1 MKKIKLFLVACL
13 PAMLLSE
20 SASAQL
26 SDRVNNP
33 TTFKVGTRPVEGN
46 LGVAIGLGRKD
57 FEGWFKIGEDD
68 TATSRVF
75 ENLPLITIKY
85 YSSDDFVL
93 TLGVKADSYRKTFK
107 GDVAPEFNA
116 NRISSKYTKT
126 VESEYMFVPGV
137 EKHFLNSNIL
147 DVYVAGRIPLGVVT
161 DINIKNED
169 YENQN
174 YTYNEHKRRSFLVG
188 YDLSLGVQ
196 MFVADL
202 PFAIGL
208 EGGLAGYGYLKNK
221 TKHTESYSR
230 NGISADNEFFTVEG
244 DDVQYSSL
252 RSRTFELGST
262 YRISFAYF
270 FSK

>member
-1 MKKIKLFLVACL
+1 MIACI

-20 SASAQL
+20 SANAQL

-33 TTFKVGTRPVEGN
+33 TTFKVGTRPVQGN
-46 LGVAIGLGRKD
+46 LGVSVGVGRKD
-57 FEGWFKIGEDD
+57 FEGWFDMGGDD
-68 TATSRVF
+68 TATSRKF
-75 ENLPLITIKY
+75 DNLPLITFKY
-85 YSSDDFVL
+85 YNADDFVI
-93 TLGVKADSYRKTFK
+93 TLGLKADSYRKTFK
-107 GDVAPEFNA
+107 GDVNPEFNA

-126 VESEYMFVPGV
+126 VESEYMLVPGF
-137 EKHFLNSNIL
+137 EKHFITSNIL
-147 DVYVAGRIPLGVVT
+147 DVYVAGRLPLGVVT

-169 YENQN
+169 YENEN
-174 YTYNEHKRRSFLVG
+174 YTYNEHKRRSFVVG
-188 YDLSLGVQ
+188 GDLSLGVQ

-202 PFAIGL
+202 PFALGV

-230 NGISADNEFFTVEG
+230 NGISDSNEFYTVEG
-244 DDVQYSSL
+244 DDTKYSSL

-262 YRISFAYF
+262 YRFSVAYF

>member
-20 SASAQL
+20 STNAQL

-33 TTFKVGTRPVEGN
+33 TTFKVGTRPVQGN
-46 LGVAIGLGRKD
+46 LGLSIGVGRKD
-57 FEGWFKIGEDD
+57 LEGWFDLGGED

-107 GDVAPEFNA
+107 GDVDPILNED
-116 NRISSKYTKT
+116 RISSKYTKT
-126 VESEYMFVPGV
+126 VESEYMLVPGI
-137 EKHFLNSNIL
+137 EKHFLTSNIL

-174 YTYNEHKRRSFLVG
+174 YTYIEHKRRSFLIG
-188 YDLSLGVQ
+188 YDLSFGVQ

-202 PFAIGL
+202 PFALGA
-208 EGGLAGYGYLKNK
+208 EGGLSGYGYLKNK
-221 TKHTESYSR
+221 TKHTESFSR
-230 NGISADNEFFTVEG
+230 NGVPGEQEFYTVEG
-244 DDVQYSSL
+244 DNVKYSSL
-252 RSRTFELGST
+252 RSRTFELGPT
-262 YRISFAYF
+262 YRISIAYF